1 MKEVELKAIFTEY
14 RDKVYGFFISALG
27 DRELA
32 ADLTQ
37 ELFYKLCKKGDSLHE
52 IRNINAYIFWM
63 AQNMVID
70 HLRKAASENEYR
82 EKLVAAWKNSGSSP
96 AFYQKPE
103 INRQIDDEH
112 YNEIFE
118 QLIHDLTPQQ
128 QLIVT
133 LSKKEGLSNKRIAQQ
148 LGLSPHTVKNHLHQA
163 LKILRN
169 QLDPDMEYSL
179 MILWMTTAMLTAQM
193 LQMTSGF

>member
-1 MKEVELKAIFTEY
+1 MDLRSIFTDY
-14 RDKVYGFFISALG
+14 RDKVYGFFVSSLG

-37 ELFYKLCKKGDSLHE
+37 DLFFNLCKKKDSLHE
-52 IRNINAYIFWM
+52 IRNMNAYIFWM

-70 HLRKAASENEYR
+70 HLRRAAYENDYR
-82 EKLVAAWKNSGSSP
+82 EKLIAAWKNSTSP
-96 AFYQKPE
+96 AYYQKPE
-103 INRQIDDEH
+103 IERQIDAEH
-112 YNEIFE
+112 YNELFD

-128 QLIVT
+128 RLIVT

-163 LKILRN
+163 LKILRA
-169 QLDPDMEYSL
+169 QLDTDVEY
-179 MILWMTTAMLTAQM
+179 MIFLCAVGVSMFL
-193 LQMTSGF
+193 

>member
-1 MKEVELKAIFTEY
+1 MKTVDLKGIFTEY
-14 RDKVYGFFISALG
+14 RDKVYGFFVKSLG

-37 ELFYKLCKKGDSLHE
+37 ELFYKLCRKGDDLEE

-70 HLRKAASENEYR
+70 HLRKAAHEIEYR
-82 EKLVAAWKNSGSSP
+82 DKLIAAWKNSTTTK
-96 AFYQKPE
+96 FYQVPE
-103 INRQIDDEH
+103 IQRHIDDEH
-112 YNEIFE
+112 YNKIFE

-179 MILWMTTAMLTAQM
+179 LILWMTTAMLTAQM

>member
-1 MKEVELKAIFTEY
+1 MEELDLKVIFTEY
-14 RDKVYGFFISALG
+14 RDKVFGFFVTTLG

-37 ELFYKLCKKGDSLHE
+37 ELFYKLCKKDETIRE

-70 HLRKAASENEYR
+70 HLRKAAHESEYR
-82 EKLVAAWKNSGSSP
+82 EKLIAAWKNSTT
-96 AFYQKPE
+96 ARFYQKPE
-103 INRQIDDEH
+103 IERHIDEEH
-112 YNEIFE
+112 YSELFD

-128 QLIVT
+128 QLIIK
-133 LSKKEGLSNKRIAQQ
+133 LSKKEGLSNKHIAQQ
-148 LGLSPHTVKNHLHQA
+148 LGLSPNTVKNHLHQA

-169 QLDPDMEYSL
+169 QLDPDVEYT
-179 MILWMTTAMLTAQM
+179 ILIFLITASMFLGQGIGT
-193 LQMTSGF
+193 